1 MPKNKVFGQA
11 EGGRRKR
18 SQKSTTCSDDI
29 SVMEFYLS
37 VLALQ
42 LRWSILFIF
51 CLLAPE
57 GMNEIVFGKR
67 DGEGDRRLW
76 LILILFPRCCQ

>member
-11 EGGRRKR
+11 VGGRRKR
-18 SQKSTTCSDDI
+18 RQKSTTCSEDI

-76 LILILFPRCCQ
+76 LILILSP